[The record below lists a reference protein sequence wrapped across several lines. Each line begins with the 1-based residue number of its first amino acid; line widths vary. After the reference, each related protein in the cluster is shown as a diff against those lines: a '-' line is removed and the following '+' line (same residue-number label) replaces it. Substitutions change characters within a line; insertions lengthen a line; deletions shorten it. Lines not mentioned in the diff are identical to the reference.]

1 VEITSLSFVAFVAAV
16 AIAVDLAPSQTL
28 RSSLLTSANFIF
40 LATYISELQQIVP
53 ALVFLLLGYVIIQLV
68 GRWRSGIITLIGIG
82 LVLVIYVYL
91 KKFSFLDYIYP
102 LKFTYLVVGLSYIL
116 FRIVHLIIDVQSGD
130 IAERI
135 KPLMFFNYTCN
146 FLTFISGPIQSY
158 QEFARTFN
166 ELLKAV
172 RDRLS
177 DNYVFCAFRRITS
190 GYIKIIVISGIA
202 NYLYLYVNQR
212 IFAGDLA
219 LEGRYLIVEYGYCS
233 VMYTTYL
240 YFNFSGYMDIVIGVG
255 RLLGQDLPENFNKPF
270 LARNFLE
277 FWTRW
282 HMTLSQWFKT
292 YLFNPLMS
300 MLISRVPQAVMIPY
314 LGIMAFFIT
323 FFVMGVWHGTT
334 IVFVIYGLLMGAGAS
349 ANKLWQLVMVDRLG
363 REGYRRLSEQPLY
376 IYSSRGLTTGFFAMG
391 VTCLWV
397 NMDQLHRLW
406 DALGLAGLSSA
417 LLLSATACG
426 IAMFLHDLLLLEAKK
441 WFPWA
446 AILSQRNVFG
456 NFWCAAQILVIFTV
470 STFLHKTPEFVYR
483 AF

>member
-1 VEITSLSFVAFVAAV
+1 MEITSLSFVAFVAAV

-166 ELLKAV
+166 ELLKVV

>member
-166 ELLKAV
+166 ELLKTV
-172 RDRLS
+172 PDRLS
-177 DNYVFCAFRRITS
+177 DIYVFGAFRRITS